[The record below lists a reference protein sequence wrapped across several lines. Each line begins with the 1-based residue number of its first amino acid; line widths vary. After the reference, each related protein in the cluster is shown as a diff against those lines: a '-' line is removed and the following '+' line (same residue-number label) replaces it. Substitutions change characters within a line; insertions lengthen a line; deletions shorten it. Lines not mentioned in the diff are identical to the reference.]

1 MGWLEKFK
9 RLLYRKKLRFD
20 AKAVSSAE
28 RKMLNIK
35 NAQKIG
41 ILFNATRAEDIISI
55 TSFAEKLKQSG
66 KQTSILG
73 FQHTKKKELTNPQFI
88 NNLDVNWFYI
98 PESEKITEFHKK
110 EFDILI
116 GAFVNECLPLEYI
129 AATSKAKFRVGT
141 FSDETAAHFELMI
154 NTNKNQSLDYLLQQ
168 IDHFLNLIN
177 P

>member
-9 RLLYRKKLRFD
+9 RFLYRKKLRFD
-20 AKAVSSAE
+20 AKAVSNVE

-35 NAQKIG
+35 DAQKIG
-41 ILFNATRAEDIISI
+41 ILFNATRAEDIVSV
-55 TSFAEKLKQSG
+55 TSFAERLKHSG

-73 FQHTKKKELTNPQFI
+73 FRHTKKKEPTNPQFI

-98 PESEKITEFHKK
+98 PESEKITEFHQK

-116 GAFVNECLPLEYI
+116 GAFINECLPLQYI
-129 AATSKAKFRVGT
+129 AATSNAKFRVGT
-141 FSDETAAHFELMI
+141 FRDETAAHFELMI
-154 NTNKNQSLDYLLQQ
+154 NTNQNQSLDYLLEQ